1 MFSKKLF
8 KRTIGLICVVCIA
21 YIIYNNY
28 LLIYQFCSS
37 ISMIDGEKVLYKK
50 LEKNFLKNLSSLN
63 QTNYSKKYTMQ

>member
-50 LEKNFLKNLSSLN
+50 LEKNFLKNLLSLN